1 MAKREEFAQ
10 SNKLFCFDTLFA
22 MNAIGIVE
30 KIFLS
35 LDRVSLERCHFVSRA
50 WSDVLSSEVFQRKK
64 ATLSKKM
71 WMNTEN
77 LKHQL
82 WVRHDRLPLYW
93 AANSNEVAYFDL
105 HMGMEP
111 VYDLNYIGNDGELKT
126 APLHSEGSLWIL
138 NNTVLVVGGS
148 CIYFFNKECPKVVCG
163 FLRIQ
168 SWSLEEATS
177 TSSTKNPWYHLH
189 YRFLAHLIPALG
201 TLMMDPTHSLKPLL
215 ESVLQCCP
223 FKTPEGPPIGCG
235 LDKYQWITGKNVS
248 GRPILMRIS

>member
-105 HMGMEP
+105 HMGMEQ

-126 APLHSEGSLWIL
+126 AP
-138 NNTVLVVGGS
+138 
-148 CIYFFNKECPKVVCG
+148 CIVKAVCG
-163 FLRIQ
+163 FLIIQ
-168 SWSLEEATS
+168 SWSLEEAAS

-189 YRFLAHLIPALG
+189 YIFLAHLIPALG